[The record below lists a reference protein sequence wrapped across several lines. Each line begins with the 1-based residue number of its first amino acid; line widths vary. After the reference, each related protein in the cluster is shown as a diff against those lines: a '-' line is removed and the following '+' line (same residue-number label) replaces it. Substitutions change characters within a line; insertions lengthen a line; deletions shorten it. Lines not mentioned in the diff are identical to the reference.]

1 MANVIEREKVQ
12 ELLKAGAQLVEVL
25 PEKEFKRIHLS
36 GAISIPLEK
45 LTAET
50 ARRLDRGRAVIA
62 YCYDFN

>member
-25 PEKEFKRIHLS
+25 PGKEFKRIHLS
-36 GAISIPLEK
+36 GAVSIPLQN

-50 ARRLDRGRAVIA
+50 ARRLDRTRAVIA